1 MISNQTDYSEERGTF
16 KIISKKPLHIQL
28 SSIVFN
34 NDSKDVIDEIIKRD
48 FVSNAYNTFIFTKE
62 NEIKITVVPLNE
74 SALKSKNKNQYIY
87 LNQFKKTFVFKR
99 DKSLFLLK
107 NYLKIS
113 DFKNLIDS
121 NNSPNNSFN
130 KIIYNDQGYP
140 TLNLMYKEITKK

>member
-48 FVSNAYNTFIFTKE
+48 FVSNVYNTFIFTKE

-74 SALKSKNKNQYIY
+74 SSLKSKNKNQYIY

-121 NNSPNNSFN
+121 NNSPNNAFN